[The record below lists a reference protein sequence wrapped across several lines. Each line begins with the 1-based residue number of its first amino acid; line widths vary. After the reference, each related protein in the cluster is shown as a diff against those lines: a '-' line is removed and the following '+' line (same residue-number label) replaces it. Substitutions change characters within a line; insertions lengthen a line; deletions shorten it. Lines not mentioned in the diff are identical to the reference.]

1 MPDDL
6 TAADL
11 AARLSDL
18 KTWPWRR
25 VPEPADA
32 EAIGILCDALI
43 DARQDANTV
52 QMTLKERTEYL
63 AEAQQEAVDWER
75 DALRLKAEVE
85 QAQQENARLREALI
99 EAEGAAEDAGRPEGE
114 RLSKSIKALALEIE
128 RLLMVSCDPVAA
140 EWQRKAGAVEAEALA
155 RTLAQ
160 TLQQAHVMLGE
171 CKAGDCPIALV
182 LALPAVQALLTTSAH
197 EHLVNSPQENVHA
210 EPENPET
217 EGR

>member
-1 MPDDL
+1 MSSGTAYTAAREEPQMPDDL

-52 QMTLKERTEYL
+52 QMTLEERTEYL

-140 EWQRKAGAVEAEALA
+140 ERERAAGG
-155 RTLAQ
+155 
-160 TLQQAHVMLGE
+160 GE
-171 CKAGDCPIALV
+171 GDCPIALV
-182 LALPAVQALLTTSAH
+182 LALPDVQALLTTSAH